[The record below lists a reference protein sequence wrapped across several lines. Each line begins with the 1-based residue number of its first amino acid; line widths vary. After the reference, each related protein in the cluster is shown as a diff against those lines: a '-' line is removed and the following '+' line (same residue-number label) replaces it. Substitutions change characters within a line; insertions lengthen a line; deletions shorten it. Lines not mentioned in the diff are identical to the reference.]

1 MIEQRFETSA
11 TPHIT
16 VTECLDNLVVRG
28 SEERRVTMRVQG
40 DTDDVTLERAGETFT
55 LQVRADCFLTCPPDT
70 TIAVE
75 SVRGNLQVE
84 EVKGPVT
91 AGTAHGNVDLSAVG
105 PTALEQV
112 SGNLRVRQAQGD
124 LRAQTVK
131 GNARVHQVEGS
142 LSLDHVDGNLEA
154 AGLQGGLVAEQV
166 RGNVRL
172 GPPFSPG
179 MTYRLNIHGN
189 LTLSLP
195 AESSLRLSL
204 QAGGNLVSHV
214 PGLVL
219 EKTNGETTGA
229 LGAGEAIL
237 EAQAKGNVS
246 LRLPEWGEGMA
257 AEAPFGAGWGWPWE
271 EGPAAGIPFDFVAD
285 LEGLEEQ
292 IETRIGEAMAE
303 MNARL
308 EESLGRISDERLR
321 EQARRQA
328 ERAMER
334 ARRAAERATERARRR
349 AERESERV
357 RREADQ
363 DAERSRMWAE
373 RAERRW
379 QRASGSRPRPKSEPV
394 TDEER
399 MRILRMVEE
408 GKVTPEQAADLL
420 AAMEGR

>member
-16 VTECLDNLVVRG
+16 VTECLGNLVVRG
-28 SEERRVTMRVQG
+28 SEERRVTMRVLSDTG
-40 DTDDVTLERAGETFT
+40 DATLERAGETFT
-55 LQVRADCFLTCPPDT
+55 LQARTDCFLTCPPDT
-70 TIAVE
+70 TITVE
-75 SVRGNLQVE
+75 SVGGNLQVE
-84 EVKGPVT
+84 EVTGPVT

-112 SGNLRVRQAQGD
+112 FGSLRVRQVQGD
-124 LRAQTVK
+124 LRVQAVK
-131 GNARVHQVEGS
+131 GNAQVYQVEGS
-142 LSLDHVDGNLEA
+142 LSLDRVDGNLEA
-154 AGLQGGLVAEQV
+154 AGLQGGLAAEQV
-166 RGNVRL
+166 RGNARL

-179 MTYRLNIHGN
+179 MTYRLNSHGN
-189 LTLSLP
+189 LTLPLP

-204 QAGGNLVSHV
+204 RARGDVVSNV

-219 EKTNGETTGA
+219 EEVEGETTGV
-229 LGAGEAIL
+229 LGAGEASL
-237 EAQAKGNVS
+237 EAQAKGNVT
-246 LRLPEWGEGMA
+246 LRPFERGEGSA
-257 AEAPFGAGWGWPWE
+257 AEALFGGGWGWPWE
-271 EGPAAGIPFDFVAD
+271 EGPAAGLPFDFMAD
-285 LEGLEEQ
+285 VEGLEEQ
-292 IETRIGEAMAE
+292 IQARIGEAMAE

-334 ARRAAERATERARRR
+334 ARRAAERATERARRT
-349 AERESERV
+349 AEREGERV
-357 RREADQ
+357 RRKAEQ

-379 QRASGSRPRPKSEPV
+379 QRASGSRPRPKSEPI

-399 MRILRMVEE
+399 MRVLHMVEE